1 MGMGLSRP
9 STMTPMFSTCPCT
22 AMTMG
27 TSSREVEH
35 QMRYVECVKF
45 WGHLG
50 GHASLEPGA
59 TAIWRAGQMQATPDC
74 HSRKCY
80 PRLCW
85 VHQNFIQC
93 SVRIYT
99 SFLVPFRARKHKE
112 LLYCSSRTPASLYLV
127 MPFPTAVFSGHP

>member
-1 MGMGLSRP
+1 MVRAILEAWSSLSQFSWSLRMYTMGMGLSRP

-85 VHQNFIQC
+85 ACLGPEFC
-93 SVRIYT
+93 SLFSENLYIISGSVQG
-99 SFLVPFRARKHKE
+99 KE
-112 LLYCSSRTPASLYLV
+112 T
-127 MPFPTAVFSGHP
+127 